1 MSLFTRF
8 SSGWQI
14 AKNSFKVL
22 KANRQLIIFP
32 ILSGA
37 AMVLIMGS
45 FFTVLFGIAGW
56 DVDNIDNANNAL
68 TYIGIFAYYIVSY
81 FVIVFFN
88 MALIHCSSLYFKGE
102 EVTVRKGIDFSM
114 SRIGTIFAWAVFAG
128 SVGAILKIIQE
139 NVGTLG
145 KILTGLVGIV
155 WGIATFFVIPII
167 AYENLGPVAAL
178 KRSTQLMK
186 EKWGEGIGAGFSFGL
201 IQLVGFIAIGFISVL
216 LGTTIHLFAG
226 IALFVLGLLL
236 MATVLSAAR
245 TIFVSAI
252 YHNVTGDPIETYN
265 QAFVDNLFVEKKS
278 KGLF

>member
-8 SSGWQI
+8 SVGWQI
-14 AKNSFKVL
+14 AQNSFKVL
-22 KANRQLIIFP
+22 RANRQLIVFP
-32 ILSGA
+32 ILSDI
-37 AMVLIMGS
+37 AMILIMGS
-45 FFTVLFGIAGW
+45 FLTVVLGFAGW
-56 DVDNIDNANNAL
+56 DVDNIGKPNDVL
-68 TYIGIFAYYIVSY
+68 SYLGLFAYYIVNY

-88 MALIHCSSLYFKGE
+88 MALVHCSSLYFKGE

-114 SRIGTIFAWAVFAG
+114 SRIGTIFAWAVLAG
-128 SVGAILKIIQE
+128 SIGAILKIIQE

-167 AYENLGPVAAL
+167 AYENIGPVDAL

-201 IQLVGFIAIGFISVL
+201 IQLVCFIAIGVVAFLV
-216 LGTTIHLFAG
+216 GTFIHLFAG

-252 YHNVTGDPIETYN
+252 YHDITGDPVEAYN
-265 QAFVDNLFVEKKS
+265 QAFVDNLFVTKKR
-278 KGLF
+278 KGFF